1 MWDDA
6 LAPAEP
12 GGASWDLRGGVVRWR
27 RPCLAAVVFS
37 APHHWSLVL
46 VCYPVLSGLSILPCW
61 GTMLCEDWKR
71 QG

>member
-12 GGASWDLRGGVVRWR
+12 GGASWDLRGVLMAKIMLGSSDFF
-27 RPCLAAVVFS
+27 C
-37 APHHWSLVL
+37 PHHWSLVL
-46 VCYPVLSGLSILPCW
+46 VCHPVLSGLSILQCW
-61 GTMLCEDWKR
+61 GTELVLHEDWKG